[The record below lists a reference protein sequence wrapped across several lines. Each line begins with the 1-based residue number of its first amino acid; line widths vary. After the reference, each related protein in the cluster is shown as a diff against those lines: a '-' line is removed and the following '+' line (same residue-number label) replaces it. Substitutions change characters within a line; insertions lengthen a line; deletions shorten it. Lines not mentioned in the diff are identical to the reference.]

1 VTHAMTLV
9 AFLAAINFCTAVGVV
24 YVKYLTRQSYTDI
37 SRSQREID
45 RLDVEW
51 NQLQI
56 EEGTFSEHAR
66 IERAAR
72 DRMGMVLPGLEETVM
87 IIR

>member
-1 VTHAMTLV
+1 MNALVVV

-24 YVKYLTRQSYTDI
+24 YIKYLSRQSYTEI
-37 SRSQREID
+37 SRSQQEID
-45 RLDVEW
+45 RLHVEW

-56 EEGTFSEHAR
+56 EEGTFSGHAR
-66 IERAAR
+66 VERTAR
-72 DRMGMVLPGLEETVM
+72 ERLGMALPAMEDSVM